1 MNSLFST
8 EHLVRPEL
16 RKGPLPGARTAYSI
30 FLRIALPS
38 MAEMILVSLV
48 GMVDTIMVA
57 SLGTVA
63 ISAVG
68 LTGQPRMIALC
79 VFFGLN
85 AGLTAVVARRKGEGR
100 QKDAGRTLRVML
112 LIILALSVLLSF
124 LCWQFSDSMM
134 RLSGAKEDTL
144 RPASTYFR
152 IIMLALPLNA
162 LTMAISAALRGIGK
176 TKITMYI
183 NGTSNVVNVI
193 FNYFLIGGRCGFPEL
208 GISGAA
214 IASVIGIFVG
224 FLIAVF
230 ALIGKNSYF
239 SMRFTGAD
247 FRFPREILKPVMM
260 VSSNALLEQL
270 CLRVGFLAFSRLVA
284 DLGTEAYAAHQI
296 CIQCL
301 NLTFNMADG
310 LGAAGTSLVGQK
322 LGEGRPDL
330 SILYGKV
337 SQRISL
343 FFALITAA
351 AMALLRKQ
359 IVAIFSTDPL
369 VVPLAETVML
379 LVAAFQPFQ
388 MSAVTVT
395 GCLRGSGDTKFVAK
409 VMMLCVT
416 VVRPGLCALA
426 IYVFHLGLYG
436 AWFAMLGDIILRLVL
451 VYLRFSSGK
460 WALIKL

>member
-1 MNSLFST
+1 MNRLLSM
-8 EHLVRPEL
+8 ERLVRPEL
-16 RKGPLPGARTAYSI
+16 RKGPLPSAKTAYGL
-30 FLRIALPS
+30 FLQIALPS

-48 GMVDTIMVA
+48 GMMDTIMVA

-100 QKDAGRTLRVML
+100 QRDAGRTLRAML
-112 LIILALSVLLSF
+112 LIVLALSLVMTY
-124 LCWQFSDSMM
+124 LCWQFSDAMM
-134 RLSGAKEDTL
+134 VLSGAKSDTL
-144 RPASTYFR
+144 APSSAYFR
-152 IIMLALPLNA
+152 IIMLALPFNA

-183 NGTSNVVNVI
+183 NGASNVVNVI
-193 FNYFLIGGRCGFPEL
+193 FNYFLINGHWGFPAL
-208 GISGAA
+208 GVSGAA

-224 FLIAVF
+224 FMIALF
-230 ALIGKNSYF
+230 ALVGKKSYF
-239 SMRFTGAD
+239 SLRFTRED
-247 FRFPREILKPVMM
+247 FRFPREIVRPVMM
-260 VSSNALLEQL
+260 VSTNALLEQL

-284 DLGTEAYAAHQI
+284 DLGTAPYAAHQI
-296 CIQCL
+296 CMQCL

-322 LGEGRPDL
+322 LGEGRRDL
-330 SILYGKV
+330 SILYGKI

-343 FFALITAA
+343 VFALVTAA
-351 AMALLRKQ
+351 VMALLRGQ
-359 IVAIFSTDPL
+359 LVAIFSVDPL
-369 VVPLAETVML
+369 VVPLATGVML

-388 MSAVTVT
+388 MSAVTIT
-395 GCLRGSGDTKFVAK
+395 GCLRGSGDTKYVAK

-416 VVRPGLCALA
+416 VIRPGLCALA

-436 AWFAMLGDIILRLVL
+436 AWFAMLGDIVLRLVL
-451 VYLRFSSGK
+451 VYMRFSSGK
-460 WALIKL
+460 WAMIRL